1 MKTTGFSYVTYISST
16 PEAVWNALLDKETT
30 RKYWEHANVS
40 DWRPGSRW
48 EHRDLENKE
57 KLDIVGKV
65 VEFIPPRRLVLSW
78 VDPADEAR
86 AEKYSRVAIEI
97 EPTAGVTRLSVVHD
111 DLEPDSDMLKGISEG
126 WPMVLSS
133 LKTLLETGRALPSL
147 WMRDAA

>member
-1 MKTTGFSYVTYISST
+1 MKTTGFTYVTYISAT
-16 PEAVWNALLDKETT
+16 PEAVWNALLDRETT

-65 VEFIPPRRLVLSW
+65 VEFIPPRRLVLTW

-86 AEKYSRVAIEI
+86 AEKYSRVTLEI

-111 DLEPDSDMLKGISEG
+111 RLETGSEMLKGISEG

>member
-1 MKTTGFSYVTYISST
+1 METTGYSYVTYISAT
-16 PEAVWNALLDKETT
+16 PEAVWNALLDRETT

-65 VEFIPPRRLVLSW
+65 VEFIPPRRLVLTW

-86 AEKYSRVAIEI
+86 AEKYSRVTLEI
-97 EPTAGVTRLSVVHD
+97 EPTAGVTRLSVLHD
-111 DLEPDSDMLKGISEG
+111 RLETGSEMLKGISEG

>member
-1 MKTTGFSYVTYISST
+1 MKTTGFTYVTYVSAT

-57 KLDIVGKV
+57 HLDIVGKV
-65 VEFIPPRRLVLSW
+65 VEFVPPRRLVLSW